1 MLFLSIDTGEYKDY
15 TEITMASILNEDVGP
30 TNVQTLAIAGITKY
44 AGERAMTS
52 VVGNANF
59 VSGGVK
65 LGTALVVDSFMD
77 NNMANGVALGIG
89 VDGIEDLFTAT
100 LGQTEL
106 GAGSQMGSSRS
117 VM

>member
-1 MLFLSIDTGEYKDY
+1 
-15 TEITMASILNEDVGP
+15 MASILNEDVGP

-44 AGERAMTS
+44 AGERAMTP

-65 LGTALVVDSFMD
+65 LGTALVVDSFME
-77 NNMANGVALGIG
+77 NSMANGVALGIG

-100 LGQTEL
+100 LGQTNFS
-106 GAGSQMGSSRS
+106 GSMGSGRS

>member
-1 MLFLSIDTGEYKDY
+1 MPSIR
-15 TEITMASILNEDVGP
+15 NEDVGP

-44 AGERAMTS
+44 SAERAMTP

-65 LGTALVVDSFMD
+65 LGTALVADSFMGS
-77 NNMANGVALGIG
+77 NAMGRGVALGVGI
-89 VDGIEDLFTAT
+89 DGIEDLLTAS
-100 LGQTEL
+100 LNQT
-106 GAGSQMGSSRS
+106 GIGGGSQSGSSRG